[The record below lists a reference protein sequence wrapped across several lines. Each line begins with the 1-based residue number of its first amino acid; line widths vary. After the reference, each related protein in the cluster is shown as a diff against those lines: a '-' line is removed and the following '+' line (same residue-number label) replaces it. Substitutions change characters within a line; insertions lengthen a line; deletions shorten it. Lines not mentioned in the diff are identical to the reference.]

1 MGIQALV
8 QRVQLPFVSPW
19 INDDIRPIESRR
31 RTWGFLTFHNFWLLV
46 NCNITTYLTGSALI
60 PLGLTW
66 WQAFICI
73 ALGNLIATVVVI
85 INSLPGSYYHLGF
98 PVFSR
103 VVWGM
108 WGSQFVVW
116 NRIFLSLVWFA
127 LPLPLRICLWS
138 FITSLRYGFT
148 AWVGGECV
156 YVILLSWDP
165 RLEAHVSNAMPAD
178 TGMTT
183 AQFMSYIIFSV
194 ISLPVLWIRPHRLE
208 KFFRFACS
216 ITLVFFLV
224 LLIWSLATMGPS
236 GFGDTI
242 TSGSDFSDNSGSHSV
257 AWLMVYGIVSTIGSI
272 AAGILNQNDY
282 SRFATHPKH
291 AIWGQAVS
299 FPFYGILSS
308 LIGILVTAATQNRFG
323 GEAIWNPP
331 ALFAQLLAQDES
343 AKTRAACFFA
353 GLCLVISQ
361 IGVNV
366 PGNALAGGFDLAATF
381 PKYLNIRRGAYITA
395 IFSIV
400 VNPWRLVNTAT
411 IFLTVLSSY
420 SVFLAPMT
428 GLMISSYLI
437 VNKRKIN
444 VDDLYRDGSESI
456 YWFSY
461 GCNWRAP
468 VAWLVGVAPC
478 MPGFVTA
485 VDTSVT
491 VSEGATELY
500 YMSYVYGLLSSG
512 LVYALLHR
520 LFPARALDSF
530 VKNSPSARELQHL
543 HQGKWDVTLAEAT
556 GVLESNSTR
565 IEGTRSAVAA
575 NKDED
580 V

>member
-1 MGIQALV
+1 MGLQALV
-8 QRVQLPFVSPW
+8 QRVELPFVSRW
-19 INDDIRPIESRR
+19 INDDIRPIESQR
-31 RTWGFLTFHNFWLLV
+31 RTWGFLMFHNFWLLV

-73 ALGNLIATVVVI
+73 VIGNLIATAVVI

-108 WGSQFVVW
+108 WGSQLVVW
-116 NRIFLSLVWFA
+116 NRIFLSLVW
-127 LPLPLRICLWS
+127 
-138 FITSLRYGFT
+138 YGFT

-165 RLEAHVSNAMPAD
+165 RLESHVPNTMPAD

-183 AQFMSYIIFSV
+183 AQFMSYIVFSV
-194 ISLPVLWIRPHRLE
+194 ISLPVIWIRPHRLE

-242 TSGSDFSDNSGSHSV
+242 TSGSSLSDANGSHSV

-282 SRFATHPKH
+282 SRFATQPKH

-299 FPFYGILSS
+299 FPFYSILSS
-308 LIGILVTAATQNRFG
+308 LIGILVTAATQHRFG

-331 ALFAQLLAQDES
+331 SLFAQLLAQDES
-343 AKTRAACFFA
+343 ARTRAACFFA
-353 GLCLVISQ
+353 GFCLVISQ

-381 PKYLNIRRGAYITA
+381 PKFLNIRRGAFVTA

-461 GCNWRAP
+461 GWNWRAP
-468 VAWLVGVAPC
+468 VAWLVGVVPC
-478 MPGFVTA
+478 MPGFVAA

-500 YMSYVYGLLSSG
+500 YMSYMYGLLSSG
-512 LVYALLHR
+512 LVYALLHKV
-520 LFPARALDSF
+520 FPAKALDSF

-543 HQGKWDVTLAEAT
+543 HRSKWDVTLAET
-556 GVLESNSTR
+556 TDVLESNSR
-565 IEGTRSAVAA
+565 RREENKSAVAA
-575 NKDED
+575 TKEED

>member
-1 MGIQALV
+1 MGLQAVLK
-8 QRVQLPFVSPW
+8 QAELPFVSRW
-19 INDDIRPIESRR
+19 INDDIRPIESQR
-31 RTWGFLTFHNFWLLV
+31 RTWGYLMFHNFWLLV

-66 WQAFICI
+66 WQALICI
-73 ALGNLIATVVVI
+73 ILGNLIATAVVI
-85 INSLPGSYYHLGF
+85 VNSLPGSSYHIGF

-103 VVWGM
+103 AVWGM
-108 WGSQFVVW
+108 WGSQFVIW
-116 NRIFLSLVWFA
+116 NRIFLSLGTVW
-127 LPLPLRICLWS
+127 
-138 FITSLRYGFT
+138 YGFT

-165 RLEAHVSNAMPAD
+165 RLESHVPNSMPTD

-183 AQFMSYIIFSV
+183 AQFVSYIIFSV
-194 ISLPVLWIRPHRLE
+194 ISLPVIWIRPHRLE

-216 ITLVFFLV
+216 VTFVFFLV
-224 LLIWSLATMGPS
+224 LLIWALATMGPS

-242 TSGSDFSDNSGSHSV
+242 TSGSVLPNTGGPDSV

-282 SRFATHPKH
+282 SRFATQPRH
-291 AIWGQAVS
+291 AAVGQAVS
-299 FPFYGILSS
+299 FPFYGIFSS
-308 LIGILVTAATQNRFG
+308 LIGILVTAATQHRFG

-331 ALFAQLLAQDES
+331 TLFAQLLVQNGTAG
-343 AKTRAACFFA
+343 TRAACFFA

-395 IFSIV
+395 IFSVI

-411 IFLTVLSSY
+411 TFLTVLSSY

-437 VNKRKIN
+437 VNKKKIN
-444 VDDLYRDGSESI
+444 VDDLYCGDSTSV
-456 YWFSY
+456 YWFSS
-461 GCNWRAP
+461 GFNWRALA
-468 VAWLVGVAPC
+468 AWLIGVVPC
-478 MPGFVTA
+478 MPGFIAA

-500 YMSYVYGLLSSG
+500 HMSYLYGLFSSG
-512 LVYALLHR
+512 LVYALLHKVF
-520 LFPARALDSF
+520 LARALDAF
-530 VKNSPSARELQHL
+530 VRDAPSPRELQEM
-543 HQGKWDVTLAEAT
+543 QKRKWDVALAET
-556 GVLESNSTR
+556 PDIIGVLSGQGEKAHNTASFPPPK
-565 IEGTRSAVAA
+565 A
-575 NKDED
+575 D

>member
-1 MGIQALV
+1 MGLQAAFQQV
-8 QRVQLPFVSPW
+8 ELPYVSRW
-19 INDDIRPIESRR
+19 MNDDIRPIEAQR

-60 PLGLTW
+60 PLGLAW

-73 ALGNLIATVVVI
+73 ILGNLIATAVVI
-85 INSLPGSYYHLGF
+85 INSLPGSYYHIGF

-103 VVWGM
+103 AVWGM
-108 WGSQFVVW
+108 WGSQFVIW
-116 NRIFLSLVWFA
+116 NRIFLSLGKF
-127 LPLPLRICLWS
+127 PYS
-138 FITSLRYGFT
+138 QYNHSGSYGFT
-148 AWVGGECV
+148 AWVGGECI

-165 RLEAHVSNAMPAD
+165 RLESHIPNGMPAD

-183 AQFMSYIIFSV
+183 AQFVSYIIFSV
-194 ISLPVLWIRPHRLE
+194 ISLPVIWIRPHRLE
-208 KFFRFACS
+208 KFFHFACS
-216 ITLVFFLV
+216 ITLVFFIV
-224 LLIWSLATMGPS
+224 LLIWALATMGSS

-242 TSGSDFSDNSGSHSV
+242 TSGSALTNTGGPDSV
-257 AWLMVYGIVSTIGSI
+257 AWLMIYGIVSTIGSI

-282 SRFATHPKH
+282 SRFATQPKH
-291 AIWGQAVS
+291 AIVGQAIS
-299 FPFYGILSS
+299 FPFYSIFSS
-308 LIGILVTAATQNRFG
+308 LIGILVTAATQERFG

-331 ALFAQLLAQDES
+331 TLFAQLLAQDET
-343 AKTRAACFFA
+343 AGTRAACFFA

-395 IFSIV
+395 IFSVV

-437 VNKRKIN
+437 VNKSKVN
-444 VDDLYRDGSESI
+444 VDHLYRGDSGSI

-461 GCNWRAP
+461 GFNWRAP
-468 VAWLVGVAPC
+468 VAWLVGVVPC
-478 MPGFVTA
+478 MPGFIAA
-485 VDTSVT
+485 VDTSAT

-500 YMSYVYGLLSSG
+500 SMSYIYGLLSSG
-512 LVYALLHR
+512 LVYALLHW
-520 LFPARALDSF
+520 LFPARSLNAF
-530 VKNSPSARELQHL
+530 VKDAPSARELQGI
-543 HQGKWDVTLAEAT
+543 QQSKWDVTLAETPELLEMLSGPGAKTANSAT
-556 GVLESNSTR
+556 PF
-565 IEGTRSAVAA
+565 
-575 NKDED
+575 KED